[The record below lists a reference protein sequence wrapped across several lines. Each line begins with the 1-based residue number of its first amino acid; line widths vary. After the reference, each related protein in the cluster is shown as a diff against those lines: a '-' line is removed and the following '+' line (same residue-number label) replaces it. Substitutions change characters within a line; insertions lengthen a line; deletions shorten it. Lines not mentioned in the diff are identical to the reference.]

1 MIVSLFQVV
10 LDIAIL
16 TGWSVAKLLAS
27 GIYSIISRLWN
38 HSPQVSQEELYTKIL
53 EKLDKIENK
62 EARENK

>member
-1 MIVSLFQVV
+1 MIVSLFQIV

-27 GIYSIISRLWN
+27 GIYSIISRLWK
-38 HSPQVSQEELYTKIL
+38 HELSQEELYTKIL

-62 EARENK
+62 EPRENK